1 MDLSVLTTA
10 TDPTERFQKL
20 EADCRRELEQAREQL
35 TEIQLLQQQS
45 SNEVDKLSQR
55 EGTIA
60 TRVRD
65 MEINLENYTRAD
77 IKAFYT
83 AAHEVSLRLF
93 MMRSQVEQLQA
104 RQEQIRERQEHLSLI
119 LDLLNSLGA
128 NAKPEPEPAPASSS
142 PVLPSA
148 EVIAAAAS
156 LRRVI
161 EAQESERQ
169 RVSRYLHDGP
179 AQTFSNLVLR
189 AEICERMI
197 ERDVAEAKSELQGLR
212 GVLTTTLQETRRL
225 IFDLRPMILDDI
237 GLIPTLRRYLTE
249 VGRGRGF
256 TPTVRGPE
264 NDDGLPSH
272 VRSLLFRL
280 VQDIIAG
287 LATRGALEQVTI
299 DLRVDEPVVEL
310 TIDVR
315 GQAQAQDIGPALD
328 EVLAL
333 DEVRQ
338 RLEMLAATTQVN
350 RSGEH
355 GASLVI
361 VAAPLGA

>member
-1 MDLSVLTTA
+1 MDLSVLS
-10 TDPTERFQKL
+10 TDSAERYETL
-20 EADCRRELEQAREQL
+20 EVDCRRELEHAREQL
-35 TEIQLLQQQS
+35 TEIQLLLQQS
-45 SNEVDKLSQR
+45 NNEVDKLSQR
-55 EGTIA
+55 EGQIA

-104 RQEQIRERQEHLSLI
+104 RQEQIRERQDHLSLI
-119 LDLLNSLGA
+119 LRLIAGRGA
-128 NAKPEPEPAPASSS
+128 AAPLESDPASAPAQ
-142 PVLPSA
+142 PSA
-148 EVIAAAAS
+148 AALATAAS

-161 EAQESERQ
+161 EAQEGERQ

-179 AQTFSNLVLR
+179 AQTLSNLVLK

-197 ERDVAEAKSELQGLR
+197 DRDVTEAKSELQGLR
-212 GVLTTTLQETRRL
+212 GTLTTTLQETRRL

-237 GLIPTLRRYLTE
+237 GLVPTLRRYLAE

-256 TPTVRGPE
+256 TSTVRGPE
-264 NDDGLPSH
+264 NDDGLPPH

-280 VQDIIAG
+280 VQDVVGALTTRGPLESVTIG
-287 LATRGALEQVTI
+287 LAADGPA
-299 DLRVDEPVVEL
+299 VEL

-315 GQAQAQDIGPALD
+315 GTAEGGAPAL
-328 EVLAL
+328 EAVIAQ

-338 RLEMLAATTQVN
+338 RLEMLAATTQVSP
-350 RSGEH
+350 SGEH
-355 GASLVI
+355 SASI
-361 VAAPLGA
+361 VVMAAPPAA

>member
-1 MDLSVLTTA
+1 
-10 TDPTERFQKL
+10 
-20 EADCRRELEQAREQL
+20 
-35 TEIQLLQQQS
+35 
-45 SNEVDKLSQR
+45 
-55 EGTIA
+55 
-60 TRVRD
+60 

-128 NAKPEPEPAPASSS
+128 GAKPEPEPERSS

-264 NDDGLPSH
+264 TDDGLPSH

-280 VQDIIAG
+280 VQDIIDG

-315 GQAQAQDIGPALD
+315 GQAQDAAPALD

-350 RSGEH
+350 RTGEH
-355 GASLVI
+355 GASLMI